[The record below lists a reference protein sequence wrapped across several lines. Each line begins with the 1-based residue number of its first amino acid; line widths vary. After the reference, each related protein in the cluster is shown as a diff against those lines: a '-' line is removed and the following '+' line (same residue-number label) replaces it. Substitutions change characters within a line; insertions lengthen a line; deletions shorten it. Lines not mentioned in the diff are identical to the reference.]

1 MNERT
6 QYDKTNKAIVYVEN
20 GIFNRQGVESL
31 MASRKPI
38 IKVKANV
45 DGKDVEIPLYFSM
58 VYDEATGSFTDKYK
72 VTSTGSKMLKGK
84 VTEPWVA
91 DAVSTV
97 DETSQLQDLGRDE
110 PEDDVPF

>member
-38 IKVKANV
+38 IKVK
-45 DGKDVEIPLYFSM
+45 DL
-58 VYDEATGSFTDKYK
+58 DK
-72 VTSTGSKMLKGK
+72 
-84 VTEPWVA
+84 
-91 DAVSTV
+91 
-97 DETSQLQDLGRDE
+97 
-110 PEDDVPF
+110 

>member
-1 MNERT
+1 MNEKT

-20 GIFNRQGVESL
+20 GIFNRQGVEQL
-31 MASRKPI
+31 MSQRKPI

-45 DGKDVEIPLYFSM
+45 DGKDVEMALYFSM
-58 VYDEATGSFTDKYK
+58 VYDEATGSFTDQYK

-91 DAVSTV
+91 NAIDSVTEATKQVE
-97 DETSQLQDLGRDE
+97 DEF
-110 PEDDVPF
+110 EDDVPF